1 MVTVRAVRRLALA
14 AALTLA
20 LVLLSGCMYRAEIER
35 QTANPAFIQEEIDR
49 VAGAVKRYYE
59 ARGVYPIA
67 NADVSTPTYEKYV
80 IDLNRLVQAGM
91 LSGLPRNAF
100 EAGGNYYYLLIRPE
114 TEPEPVVMLMDIAAV
129 QAVAELQREIDRY
142 RRDNGGALPAGP
154 ETAPGFFAVDYDAL
168 KLKAPDIVSPLT
180 NRTLPVLLHESG
192 ETLIDYGLDI
202 VEASR
207 RAGEGASLA
216 EGADAREWLVLA
228 SPLAPVRSYP
238 YVWRG
243 GEPQLVA
250 PSAELPK

>member
-1 MVTVRAVRRLALA
+1 MVTAGAVRRWTRA
-14 AALTLA
+14 AALALA

-35 QTANPAFIQEEIDR
+35 QTANPAFIREELDR

-59 ARGVYPIA
+59 ARSVYPIA
-67 NADVSTPTYEKYV
+67 NANESTPMYEKYV

-91 LSGLPRNAF
+91 LSGVPRNAF

-129 QAVAELQREIDRY
+129 QAVAELQRQIDGY
-142 RRDNGGALPAGP
+142 RRENGRLPVGP

-168 KLKAPDIVSPLT
+168 KRKAPGIVSRLT

-192 ETLIDYGLDI
+192 EALIDYGLDI
-202 VEASR
+202 VEAAR

-216 EGADAREWLVLA
+216 DGADAREWLVRA

-238 YVWRG
+238 YAWRN